1 MMPSAETSSPP
12 GARPRALLRRSPL
25 ALPILLL
32 AAALTGAAT
41 IGAVP
46 IPLDAL
52 LIGDLTDQQEAVLA
66 AIRLPRVLLAAVVG
80 AALAV
85 SGAAMQGLFRNPLA
99 DPGLIGIASG
109 AALAVAAVIVL
120 AGPLSGLF
128 GLYGLAVAAF
138 AGGLATCVLIFRFTQ
153 LTGAFSVTYMLLA
166 GIAVNA
172 IAGAGTGFLTYLSDD
187 QQLRALTFWTMGSL
201 GGALWPAVVVV
212 ATVAVPATVML
223 VRHAGE
229 INILLLGEDEARHLG
244 VDTDRL
250 KRVVIVSAA
259 LSVGAAVAVSGIIG
273 FVGLVVPHLVRLTIG
288 PDHRVLI
295 PASAVLGA
303 ALLVVADTCA
313 RTIVAPAEMPV
324 GIVTSLIGG
333 PFFLWLLLKQYSGRF
348 GI

>member
-12 GARPRALLRRSPL
+12 GARPLALLRRSPL